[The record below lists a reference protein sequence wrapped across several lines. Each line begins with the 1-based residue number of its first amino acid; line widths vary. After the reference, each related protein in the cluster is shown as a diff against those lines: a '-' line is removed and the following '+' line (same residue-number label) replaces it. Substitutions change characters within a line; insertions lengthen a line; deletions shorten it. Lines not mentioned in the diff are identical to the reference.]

1 MPLEYRDVRGLEART
16 QRCISAT
23 WRIGSEKREF
33 GYTLAVQVMFVC
45 IAAAVYGVPRLR
57 TEWFWALF
65 DNDAADAIDSTLSDE
80 LEVESWWAWRGG
92 NTRTAAWHAAVDPC
106 VNLRLL
112 CERGNDDRNRFRR
125 TAQPELHTARPE
137 ILLES

>member
-1 MPLEYRDVRGLEART
+1 MELQELKADKRTRRT
-16 QRCISAT
+16 QKDIARLE
-23 WRIGSEKREF
+23 EKRWRDARWR

-80 LEVESWWAWRGG
+80 LEVES
-92 NTRTAAWHAAVDPC
+92 
-106 VNLRLL
+106 
-112 CERGNDDRNRFRR
+112 
-125 TAQPELHTARPE
+125 
-137 ILLES
+137 